1 MPFNMMVVALML
13 SLIFFSTPYITYNKV
28 ICLLEKKKPDIMM
41 MLVRIMLSM
50 SMMTILKILLMM
62 MTMLMMT
69 IMLIILMLMVST
81 MDGDNAD
88 DG

>member
-28 ICLLEKKKPDIMM
+28 ICLLEKKNPDIMM

-69 IMLIILMLMVST
+69 T